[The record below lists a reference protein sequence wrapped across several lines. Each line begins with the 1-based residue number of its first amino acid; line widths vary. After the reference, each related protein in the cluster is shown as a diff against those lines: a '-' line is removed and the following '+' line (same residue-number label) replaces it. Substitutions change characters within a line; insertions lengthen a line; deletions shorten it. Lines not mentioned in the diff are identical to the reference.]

1 MKNTTIS
8 SISYCKAV
16 RASSQ
21 MAVNGKGQAE
31 GRRTHADSIPFPQR
45 CACCTS
51 MILLKLKLSPP
62 SSEQLLLTSGPH
74 LMTHPKLDLLMMADQ
89 ALSWP

>member
-16 RASSQ
+16 RARGQ

-31 GRRTHADSIPFPQR
+31 GRTTHARFHPYS
-45 CACCTS
+45 TTLS
-51 MILLKLKLSPP
+51 LLHINDVNIKVKLSPP
-62 SSEQLLLTSGPH
+62 TSEQLLTSGPH
-74 LMTHPKLDLLMMADQ
+74 LMTHPKLDL
-89 ALSWP
+89 